1 MLRERY
7 NVPPG
12 GSIFSI
18 ECMENY
24 ELIRE
29 LCSFGGELKV
39 LTPTTIVDS
48 VKKRIR
54 SMAELY
60 QI

>member
-1 MLRERY
+1 MREQHS
-7 NVPPG
+7 VPAG
-12 GSIFSI
+12 GAFFII

-39 LTPTTIVDS
+39 LSPEPIVDS
-48 VKKRIR
+48 IKQRIQ
-54 SMAELY
+54 SMVDIY
-60 QI
+60 QM